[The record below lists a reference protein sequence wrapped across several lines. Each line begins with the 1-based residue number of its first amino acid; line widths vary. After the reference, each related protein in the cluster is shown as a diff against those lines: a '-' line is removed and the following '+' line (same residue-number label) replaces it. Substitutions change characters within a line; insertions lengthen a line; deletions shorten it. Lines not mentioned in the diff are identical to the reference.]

1 MTLVLRGAA
10 VVDGTGGPPR
20 QADVVVE
27 GDRISQVCDGG
38 AGRLDG
44 ATVLDLDGLA
54 LAPGFIDVHTH
65 YDAQV
70 LWDGGLDSSSRHG
83 VTSAVMGNCGFGLAP
98 TRPQDRDTA
107 LLTLENVEGMSVDA
121 LRAGVVWSFE
131 SFTDYMA
138 ALRRIPKQ
146 INVGAMLGHSP
157 LRMWVLG
164 EDATERAASDDE
176 VEAMAALLDEG
187 LRAGAVGFSSSRSS
201 SHRGAHGK
209 PVPSRLAAPEE
220 VVRLCTVLRD
230 AGRGIMQINQGTDL
244 DPPALGR
251 LARDLGVPITWTA
264 ALTGLFGPRGALA
277 RMVEESVAA
286 GGEVYPQ
293 TSCRPIVTQV
303 VLTSPV
309 PFAKLPAFAAVF
321 GTPEERRAAVYADM
335 EWRDRA
341 RIEVNQ
347 AWTGASRTL
356 WERTTVAE
364 SRRHPDDVG
373 VSLSELARREG
384 ADPFDVMC
392 ERALSEDLDTRFRI
406 ELLNDDE
413 TEIAQVL
420 ADPHVLVGLSD
431 AGAHASQLC
440 DANFSAHL
448 LGHWTRE
455 LGVLTLEQA
464 VWRLSGQLADAFRI
478 SDRGRVAP
486 GLVADL
492 VAFDPNTV
500 GAAGLRRVWD
510 LPGGADRLVAD
521 SAGIEHVLVGGEAI
535 IRHGAAVEGVHPG
548 VVLSPGPHTR

>member
-1 MTLVLRGAA
+1 MLDVVVKGGA
-10 VVDGTGGPPR
+10 VVDGTGR
-20 QADVVVE
+20 ERFLADVAIKDGRVVRVAPDIQDE
-27 GDRISQVCDGG
+27 AARTID
-38 AGRLDG
+38 
-44 ATVLDLDGLA
+44 ATGKLVT
-54 LAPGFIDVHTH
+54 PGFIDVHTH

-83 VTSAVMGNCGFGLAP
+83 VTSVVMGNCGFGVAP
-98 TRPQDRDTA
+98 TRPEDRETA

-121 LRAGVVWSFE
+121 LRAGVVWSFQ
-131 SFTDYMA
+131 SFTDYMG
-138 ALRRIPKQ
+138 ALGAIPKQ
-146 INVGAMLGHSP
+146 INVGALFGHSP

-164 EDATERAASDDE
+164 DEATERAATDDE
-176 VEAMAALLDEG
+176 VETMARLLDDG
-187 LRAGAVGFSSSRSS
+187 LRAGAIGFSSSRST

-209 PVPSRLAAPEE
+209 PVPSRLATVDE
-220 VVRLCTVLRD
+220 VTRLCAVMRD
-230 AGRGIMQINQGTDL
+230 AGRGIMQINQGVDL
-244 DPPALGR
+244 NPPALGR

-264 ALTGLFGPRGALA
+264 ALTGIFGPRGALT
-277 RMVEESVAA
+277 RMVEESVAT

-321 GTPEERRAAVYADM
+321 GTPEGRRAAVYADM

-341 RIEVNQ
+341 RVEVDQ

-356 WERTTVAE
+356 WERTTIAE
-364 SRRHPDDVG
+364 SRRHPGDVG

-392 ERALSEDLDTRFRI
+392 ERALSEDLGTRFRI

-413 TEIAQVL
+413 TEIAEVL

-455 LGVLTLEQA
+455 LGVLSLEQA
-464 VWRLSGQLADAFRI
+464 VWRLSGQLAAAFRI
-478 SDRGRVAP
+478 PDRGRIAP

-521 SAGIEHVLVGGEAI
+521 STGVEHVVVGGEAI
-535 IRHGAAVEGVHPG
+535 IRNGTRLEAAHPG
-548 VVLSPGPHTR
+548 VVLSAGPHER